1 MWVLCKCVVCVWCVC
16 GGVSEVDDDDDDDDS
31 NNSDDESE
39 ASDNSE

>member
-16 GGVSEVDDDDDDDDS
+16 GGVSEVDDDDDDS

>member
-16 GGVSEVDDDDDDDDS
+16 GGVSEVDDDDDDDS

>member
-1 MWVLCKCVVCVWCVC
+1 MWVFCKCVVCVWCVC
-16 GGVSEVDDDDDDDDS
+16 GGVSEVDDDDDDDS